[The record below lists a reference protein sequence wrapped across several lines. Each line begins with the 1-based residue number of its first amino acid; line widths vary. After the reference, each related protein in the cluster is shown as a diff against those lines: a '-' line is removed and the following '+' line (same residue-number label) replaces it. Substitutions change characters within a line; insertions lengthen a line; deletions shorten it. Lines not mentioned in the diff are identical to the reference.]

1 MASANTKNDFFVVM
15 VFSSFSLVFMVFSS
29 FVMVFSSSRC
39 LGRRRRVGGGARTAI
54 AGAGDGEHRRG
65 GSGQRGDPAV
75 PGCPPSGCKKG
86 RRITPP
92 APRDTVCTILL
103 LERRRS

>member
-1 MASANTKNDFFVVM
+1 MASANTQNDFFVVM
-15 VFSSFSLVFMVFSS
+15 VFSSFFLVVMVFSS
-29 FVMVFSSSRC
+29 FRC
-39 LGRRRRVGGGARTAI
+39 FGRRRRVGGGPRTAI

-65 GSGQRGDPAV
+65 GSGQRRDPAV
-75 PGCPPSGCKKG
+75 PGCPRSGCKKG

-92 APRDTVCTILL
+92 APRGTVCTIPL